1 MRWLVVAAL
10 LFACKGKQAPPK
22 RDDARA
28 RPIDAAVADAAIDAA
43 PPPDAGMS
51 TSITPDGVGPIGP
64 KFINIDDYKEAFPEL
79 SIKQN
84 HREGED
90 FMFDEFVASKGK
102 TKILRAV
109 VNDRTLFKIEV
120 FDPMFSTA
128 AGVTTGMTVADAAAK
143 MKDLKCVFE
152 TYDPEADAERVEKSL
167 RCESAS
173 LPQVIFEIDLDGF
186 KGSEG
191 TVGTKMIASRK
202 IVQILWLASH
212 D

>member
-64 KFINIDDYKEAFPEL
+64 KFINIDDYKEAL
-79 SIKQN
+79 VGLAIKHN
-84 HREGED
+84 HREAED
-90 FMFDEFVASKGK
+90 FMFDEFIASKGK
-102 TKILRAV
+102 TKVLRAV
-109 VNDRTLFKIEV
+109 VNDRTLFKVEV
-120 FDPMFSTA
+120 LDPMFSTA
-128 AGVTTGMTVADAAAK
+128 AGVATGMTVASAAAK
-143 MKDLKCVFE
+143 MKDLKCAFE

-173 LPQVIFEIDLDGF
+173 LPHVMFEIDLDGF
-186 KGSEG
+186 KGAEG
-191 TVGTKMIASRK
+191 NVGIKTIGNRK
-202 IVQILWLASH
+202 IVQIVWLASH